1 MTRPQTSTVPRKQ
14 QLMAWAH
21 RHRRV
26 VGFAG
31 AAVAAG
37 MTVVWLVVVP
47 EKADQTFGLQELAI
61 RWGHPLCW
69 ALLTVAGV
77 LFALGAPKRVRDMV
91 CYAAAGCYAA
101 FLAGVLL

>member
-1 MTRPQTSTVPRKQ
+1 M
-14 QLMAWAH
+14 L
-21 RHRRV
+21 
-26 VGFAG
+26 GFAG

-47 EKADQTFGLQELAI
+47 EKADQTDGLQEIAI

-77 LFALGAPKRVRDMV
+77 LFAVGGSKRARDIV
-91 CYAAAGCYAA
+91 CYAAAACYAA